1 MYLVQIGS
9 RESYGRYSG
18 VGQTLEKAT
27 ADLYHHFQPFPEDI
41 TVSRLTTSV
50 YKRCEGTSGFKPLSK
65 KETVLAIQ
73 IISETFERLRSS

>member
-27 ADLYHHFQPFPEDI
+27 ADLYHHFQPFP
-41 TVSRLTTSV
+41 
-50 YKRCEGTSGFKPLSK
+50 
-65 KETVLAIQ
+65 
-73 IISETFERLRSS
+73 